1 MCRNG
6 TASGSGLKQIH
17 KATVSTEWYKAR
29 RFKWNEWGKVI
40 FQVQSKLGV
49 ICRELLFVIELFQ
62 WNGVIKCVFG
72 VVGVFFQD

>member
-29 RFKWNEWGKVI
+29 RFKWNEWGKSDI
-40 FQVQSKLGV
+40 SSSKQVGSYL
-49 ICRELLFVIELFQ
+49 
-62 WNGVIKCVFG
+62 
-72 VVGVFFQD
+72 

>member
-1 MCRNG
+1 MNG
-6 TASGSGLKQIH
+6 
-17 KATVSTEWYKAR
+17 
-29 RFKWNEWGKVI
+29 GKVI